1 MTYYERAIAL
11 LPDRLRDAGW
21 AMRGEQVEELRLRA
35 GRAATALVAG
45 REVALGAERVSQA
58 DILRALEKATGASLH
73 AYADELRAGY
83 ISYGGLRLG
92 LCGTAIIKNGDVH
105 AFRSFSSL
113 AIRIPAELSGR
124 FEGVYSGIASA
135 PGAPGV
141 LIISPPGGGKT
152 TALRELIRRMSND
165 GRRVAVVDER
175 NELAAADI
183 TGAGFDLG
191 ARTDVLTGVKK
202 SRGAIML
209 LRAMN
214 PEYIA
219 VDEIT
224 DAADIAAMR
233 EITGCGVGI
242 IATAHA
248 TDAAALPQREL
259 YRELL
264 SARIFDYAI
273 EIRRRGGE
281 REYTLKRLNA

>member
-1 MTYYERAIAL
+1 MTYYERAITL
-11 LPDRLRDAGW
+11 LPDRLRGAGW
-21 AMRGEQVEELRLRA
+21 TMRREQVEELRLRA
-35 GRAATALVAG
+35 GRAATALIAG
-45 REVALGAERVSQA
+45 REVALGTERVSQA
-58 DILRALEKATGASLH
+58 DIQRALEKATGASLH
-73 AYADELRAGY
+73 AYTEELRAGY

-92 LCGTAIIKNGDVH
+92 LCGTAIVKNGEVH

-113 AIRIPAELSGR
+113 AIRIPAEFSGR
-124 FEGVYSGIASA
+124 FDGVYTAIAAA

-141 LIISPPGGGKT
+141 LIVSPPGGGKT

-183 TGAGFDLG
+183 DGAGFDLG

-202 SRGAIML
+202 SHGAIML

-233 EITGCGVGI
+233 EINGCGVGI

-248 TDAAALPQREL
+248 TDAAALTQRQV

-264 SARIFDYAI
+264 SAKIFDYAI
-273 EIRRRGGE
+273 EISRRGGE
-281 REYTLKRLNA
+281 REYALKRMNA